1 VGQVV
6 LEFFARTRA
15 FYDRTGHHQETG
27 PNDHPDPATTWSYT
41 KHPQCDS
48 TAPSPT
54 GAAADPAN
62 RLCDHRQAKR
72 LRAIGHCDVL
82 TSRSAIMQVAA
93 VLYPGV
99 TALDMV
105 GPFEVAA
112 FVPGVETVLVAE
124 RRRPGRQ

>member
-1 VGQVV
+1 
-6 LEFFARTRA
+6 
-15 FYDRTGHHQETG
+15 
-27 PNDHPDPATTWSYT
+27 
-41 KHPQCDS
+41 
-48 TAPSPT
+48 
-54 GAAADPAN
+54 
-62 RLCDHRQAKR
+62 
-72 LRAIGHCDVL
+72 
-82 TSRSAIMQVAA
+82 MQVAA